1 MISRLLIRIAGCLA
15 MSTKVCVQC
24 KVQKSAEDFYGKH
37 VECKECDKARA
48 RKYRQEHPEK
58 VRETR
63 ARSNAK
69 HAQRNKERAAKWK
82 RDNPE
87 KAQASWDK
95 WYSANRGHV
104 ISSVQ
109 SWRKT
114 FPERRAAHVAVD
126 LAIKRGDIAPWP
138 CMICGGEAEAHH
150 PDYSM
155 PLDVVWLCH
164 AHHRQTHEMVKYA
177 TT

>member
-1 MISRLLIRIAGCLA
+1 

-24 KVQKSAEDFYGKH
+24 KVQKSADDFYGKH

-58 VRETR
+58 VLAIR
-63 ARSNAK
+63 AKSYAK
-69 HAQRNKERAAKWK
+69 HAQKARERCVEWRRN
-82 RDNPE
+82 NPE
-87 KAQASWDK
+87 KVKDAWGK
-95 WYSANRGHV
+95 WYAANKPRA
-104 ISSVQ
+104 ISYVQ

-114 FPERRAAHVAVD
+114 FPERRAAHVAVGY
-126 LAIKRGDIAPWP
+126 AIKRGDITPWP
-138 CMICGGEAEAHH
+138 CMICGKEAEAHH

-177 TT
+177 NT